1 MFLLLI
7 RQYGMYYI
15 TRLDMGL
22 IPRLA

>member
-1 MFLLLI
+1 
-7 RQYGMYYI
+7 MYYI